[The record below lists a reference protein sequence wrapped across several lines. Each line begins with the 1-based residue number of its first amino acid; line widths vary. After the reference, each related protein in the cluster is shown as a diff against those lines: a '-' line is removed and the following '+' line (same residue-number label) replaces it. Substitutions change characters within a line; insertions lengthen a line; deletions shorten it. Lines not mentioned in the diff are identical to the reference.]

1 MVHVYPMGSEKS
13 ATKTN
18 ARLNFAGAAGIAGEN
33 VF

>member
-1 MVHVYPMGSEKS
+1 MIRVYPIGAQKS

-18 ARLNFAGAAGIAGEN
+18 ARLNFAGAAGIAGED